1 MCSASRGAH
10 EVAKSRKDLA
20 QAAALVAALG
30 EPAPFALADA
40 MADASAR
47 GREGWA
53 KPIERSL
60 SQIGAGFP

>member
-1 MCSASRGAH
+1 M
-10 EVAKSRKDLA
+10 AKSRKDLA
-20 QAAALVAALG
+20 QAAALVAALR
-30 EPAPFALADA
+30 ESAPFAFADA